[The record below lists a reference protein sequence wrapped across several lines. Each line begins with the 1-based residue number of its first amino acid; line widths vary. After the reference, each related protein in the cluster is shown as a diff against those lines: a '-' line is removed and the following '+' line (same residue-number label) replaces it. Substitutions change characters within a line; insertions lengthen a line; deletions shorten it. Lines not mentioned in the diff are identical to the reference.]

1 MIQKGSTFP
10 LSPAITLKLTV
21 ITLLLFNGSSV
32 RETHPSN
39 EKCEWGSSGAHTYII
54 HWILRLED
62 NHSGARLLDHK
73 GKRSWNCS
81 RALTGLNQT
90 LVNGPGT
97 REQNV
102 LPSIGRYHTGPSVPD
117 LTILRLGW
125 DELHA
130 NSRTQRT
137 GGELPDR
144 GSRSKVSVAC
154 KILILRH
161 RRRWLLCQPD
171 TRVFSRD
178 GLVLSSSCICDILF
192 GSTAGALILQL
203 ISLSANLCSGCKS
216 AGIEEKHEGK

>member
-1 MIQKGSTFP
+1 MNQKGSTFP
-10 LSPAITLKLTV
+10 LSPANTLKLTV
-21 ITLLLFNGSSV
+21 ITLLLFNASSV
-32 RETHPSN
+32 RETQPSN
-39 EKCEWGSSGAHTYII
+39 EKSEWGSSVAHAYII
-54 HWILRLED
+54 HWILRPED
-62 NHSGARLLDHK
+62 NHSGARLLDHR
-73 GKRSWNCS
+73 GKRRWNCS
-81 RALTGLNQT
+81 WALIGLNQT

-97 REQNV
+97 RVQSV
-102 LPSIGRYHTGPSVPD
+102 LSSMGRYHTGPSVRD
-117 LTILRLGW
+117 LTIPRLGW

-137 GGELPDR
+137 GGELPER

-154 KILILRH
+154 KALILRH

-178 GLVLSSSCICDILF
+178 GLVLSSSCIRDILF

-216 AGIEEKHEGK
+216 AGVEEQHEGN